1 MLDRNELILEGLAY
15 TVMGILV
22 VFMILVIIMLV
33 IKAMALL
40 SGESKPKKEKQA
52 VKQQSEKQQ
61 TSLVD
66 QQASVVTQVAQTSD
80 DSELIAVITA
90 AIAAV
95 MGKSTSGFVVRSYKT
110 VSGDAWNK
118 AGRMDILENRL

>member
-40 SGESKPKKEKQA
+40 SGESKPKKAPQETKVVETPVEA
-52 VKQQSEKQQ
+52 P
-61 TSLVD
+61 
-66 QQASVVTQVAQTSD
+66 VVTQTAD

-90 AIAAV
+90 AIAAA
-95 MGKSTSGFVVRSYKT
+95 MGGNSSGFVVRSYKA
-110 VSGDAWNK
+110 VSGNAWNK

>member
-40 SGESKPKKEKQA
+40 SGESKPKKVTKEAKIEETPVA
-52 VKQQSEKQQ
+52 P
-61 TSLVD
+61 
-66 QQASVVTQVAQTSD
+66 VVTQKTD

-90 AIAAV
+90 AIAAA
-95 MGKSTSGFVVRSYKT
+95 MGQSSSGFVVRSYKA
-110 VSGDAWNK
+110 VSGNAWNK

>member
-1 MLDRNELILEGLAY
+1 MDRNELILEGLAY

-40 SGESKPKKEKQA
+40 STESQPKEKA
-52 VKQQSEKQQ
+52 VEEIKAVPEE
-61 TSLVD
+61 
-66 QQASVVTQVAQTSD
+66 APVVTQTTD
-80 DSELIAVITA
+80 DIELIAVITA
-90 AIAAV
+90 AIAAA